1 MIEFQILEKTPK
13 CAKDKTHYYC
23 DYMELIALSAG
34 TDGISSSDIYD
45 RYQEDERITEIG
57 TQTGAE
63 SNEAWM
69 SDIEN
74 WFLEIVSR
82 IEAYGDK
89 YPFTYTEGRLIIC
102 QNMTENQLMY
112 VGLLLCSSLRY
123 IGNSSAFSSAFE
135 YASLCAMK
143 KYLPSYAEVHI
154 FGVSSHAPRYTGS
167 LRDKIQ
173 QLSRDISFP
182 VSSRP
187 NVFREV
193 DNGDGGI
200 DIVAWLPFQQ
210 DTNLDK
216 KLLFVGQS
224 AATMDWGKKQSS
236 VDRLKTYLD
245 IETSLLNVLYVPFD
259 MRDVDR
265 NIREWTLVTTDIL
278 FDRHRLLGLL
288 DPNDLFSGVI
298 GENFKVLIESA
309 VRYEEDIV

>member
-1 MIEFQILEKTPK
+1 MIEFKILEKTPT

-45 RYQEDERITEIG
+45 RYQEDQRINEIG
-57 TQTGAE
+57 SRMGAE
-63 SNEAWM
+63 TNEAWM

-74 WFLEIVSR
+74 WFLEITSR

-89 YPFTYTEGRLIIC
+89 YPFSYSKGRLIVS
-102 QNMTENQLMY
+102 QNLSEGQLMY
-112 VGLLLCSSLRY
+112 IGLLLCSSLRY
-123 IGNSSAFSSAFE
+123 IENSSAFSSAFE

-143 KYLPSYAEVHI
+143 RYLPAYAEVHI

-167 LRDKIQ
+167 LRDKIEL
-173 QLSRDISFP
+173 LSADISFP

-187 NVFREV
+187 NVFREL

-200 DIVAWLPFQQ
+200 DIIAWLPFQQ
-210 DTNLDK
+210 DINLDK

-224 AATMDWGKKQSS
+224 AATMDWGRKQSS
-236 VDRLKTYLD
+236 IDRLKTYLD

-278 FDRHRLLGLL
+278 FDRHRLLELL
-288 DPNDLFSGVI
+288 DPNELFSGTI

-309 VRYEEDIV
+309 VSYEEDIV